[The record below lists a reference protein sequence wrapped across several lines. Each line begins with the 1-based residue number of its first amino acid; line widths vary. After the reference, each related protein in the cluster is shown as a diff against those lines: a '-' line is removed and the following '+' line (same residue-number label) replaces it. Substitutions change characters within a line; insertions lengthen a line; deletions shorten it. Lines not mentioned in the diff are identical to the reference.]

1 MAATEDRRAADGTS
15 EWRREL
21 YDATPEREG
30 VLFSTISG
38 LENEPV
44 YTPDNVAVDY
54 DRDLGHPGAY
64 PFTRGVY
71 PSMYRGKLWTM
82 RQFAGFGTPEET
94 NERFRYLLAH
104 GQTGLSTAFDMPT
117 LMGYDSD
124 HPRSLGEVGREGV
137 AIDSL
142 ADMETL
148 FSGIPLG
155 EVSTSMTINSP
166 AAMLLAFYVCVAEQ
180 QGVPRA
186 ELRGTVQTDILKE
199 YIAQKEWIFPPEPSM
214 RLVVDMV
221 EFCAGDLPRWHPIS
235 ISGYHIREAGSTAAQ
250 ELAFTLAD
258 GFAYVEA
265 ALERGLAID
274 DFAPRLS
281 FFFNAHLDF
290 FEEIA
295 KYRAARRIWARE
307 LRERYGARDPRSW
320 LMRFH
325 AQTAGVSLTA
335 QQPEVNIVRTAIEAL
350 AAVLGG
356 AQSLHTNS
364 FDEALALPTEHAARI
379 ALRTQQVIAHETG
392 VVNTIDPLG
401 GSWYLEQ
408 LTNRLEEEARDY
420 FRRIRELGGVVAAI
434 KDNFFQREIAEASF
448 RYQAEVEARQR
459 LVVGVNSYELDEDP
473 EVELLRVDP
482 GLEQK
487 QVERVRALRA
497 RRDRAAADAAL
508 GRLKEAAARDG
519 VNLMPL
525 IVDAAKAYV
534 TMGEM
539 CDALREVWGV
549 WRETPVF

>member
-1 MAATEDRRAADGTS
+1 MATTEDKPGLNATE

-21 YDATPEREG
+21 YDATPERQGE
-30 VLFSTISG
+30 LFSTISG
-38 LENEPV
+38 LENDPLH
-44 YTPDNVAVDY
+44 TPDTAEIDY
-54 DRDLGHPGAY
+54 ERDLGYPGVY

-82 RQFAGFGTPEET
+82 RQFAGFGTAEET
-94 NERFRYLLAH
+94 NERFRYLRDH

-166 AAMLLAFYVCVAEQ
+166 AAMLLAFYICVGEQ
-180 QGVPRA
+180 QSVPRVG
-186 ELRGTVQTDILKE
+186 LRGTIQTDILKE

-214 RLVVDMV
+214 RLVVDMI
-221 EFCAGDLPRWHPIS
+221 EFCSRELPRWHPVS
-235 ISGYHIREAGSTAAQ
+235 ISGYHIREAGSNAVQ

-265 ALERGLAID
+265 CIERGLDVD

-307 LRERYGARDPRSW
+307 MRERYGATNPRSW

-325 AQTAGVSLTA
+325 TQTAGVSLTA
-335 QQPEVNIVRTAIEAL
+335 QQPEVNIVRTALEAL

-356 AQSLHTNS
+356 TQSLHTNS
-364 FDEALALPTEHAARI
+364 FDEALALPTEDAVRL

-401 GSWYLEQ
+401 GSYYIED
-408 LTNRLEEEARDY
+408 LTDRLEAEAYEY
-420 FRRIRELGGVVAAI
+420 FRRIDKLGGVVPAI
-434 KDNFFQREIAEASF
+434 KENFFQREIADASF
-448 RYQAEVEARQR
+448 RYQAEVEAGER
-459 LVVGVNSYELDEDP
+459 VIVGVNRYELEDETEP
-473 EVELLRVDP
+473 ELLRIDP
-482 GLEQK
+482 MLERK
-487 QVERVRALRA
+487 QIERVQALRA
-497 RRDRAAADAAL
+497 RRDSAPVEAAL
-508 GRLKEAAARDG
+508 ARLKEGAARED

-525 IVDAAKAYV
+525 IVDAASAYV

-539 CDALREVWGV
+539 CEALRAVWGI